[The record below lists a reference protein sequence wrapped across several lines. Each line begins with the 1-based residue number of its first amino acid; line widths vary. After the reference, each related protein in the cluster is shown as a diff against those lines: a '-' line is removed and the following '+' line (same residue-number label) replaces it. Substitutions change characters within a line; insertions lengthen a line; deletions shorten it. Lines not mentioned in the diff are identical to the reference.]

1 MPLGME
7 VGLASTQA
15 MLCSIGTQLPREKR
29 HTHSSPIFGPCL
41 LWPNGWMDEDANCYG
56 SRPRHRPRGPSCPR
70 KGHSSPLAPSFRS
83 CLLCKK
89 TNQKELLLSVI
100 TSNKGNR
107 YKQLSLHSNCIATR
121 TNTSHI
127 AQCGNAFSIK
137 NTFKVI
143 EYFFSRNVFRL
154 WL

>member
-15 MLCSIGTQLPREKR
+15 TLCSIGTQLPREKR
-29 HTHSSPIFGPCL
+29 HTHSHPIFGPCL

-56 SRPRHRPRGPSCPR
+56 SRPRHRPRGPCCPR

-89 TNQKELLLSVI
+89 
-100 TSNKGNR
+100 NKSKGIALVSYYIQGNR
-107 YKQLSLHSNCIATR
+107 YKQLSLHSKCIATC

-137 NTFKVI
+137 KYV
-143 EYFFSRNVFRL
+143 
-154 WL
+154 